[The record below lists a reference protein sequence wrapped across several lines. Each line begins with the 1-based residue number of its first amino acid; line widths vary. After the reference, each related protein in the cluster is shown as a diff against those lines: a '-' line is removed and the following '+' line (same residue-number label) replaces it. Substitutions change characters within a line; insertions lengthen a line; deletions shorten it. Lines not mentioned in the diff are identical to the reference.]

1 MQDLGTHLQP
11 YHTFGIAAQ
20 AQQILQI
27 DQVEELCQV
36 WQEKQQQ
43 QIPLL
48 LLGEGSNVLFV
59 EDFAGVVLLNRLRGI
74 EYQQDDKYH
83 YFHVKA
89 GENWHQF
96 VQACVAKNIGGLEN
110 LALIPGC
117 VGSAPVQNIGAYGVE
132 LKDICHSVEVVELAT
147 GKQFTLSRSQCEFGY
162 RESVFKHRYANGYAV
177 IAVNFKLAK
186 QWQPVL
192 SYGNLSQLAADT
204 VTPLEVFQAVCQTRQ
219 SKLPDPK
226 EIGSAG
232 SFFKNPVISAAVFQS
247 LFAQYPT
254 IPHYPQPDGNIK
266 LAAGWLI
273 DQCSLKGYQI
283 GGAAVHEKQAL
294 VIINKQNATG
304 QDVVALA
311 HYICQCVAEKFAVQ
325 LSPEVRFI
333 GKYGEVAFN
342 RK

>member
-1 MQDLGTHLQP
+1 MRDLGINLQP

-36 WQEKQQQ
+36 WQEKKQQ

-96 VQACVAKNIGGLEN
+96 VQFCVEQNIGGLEN

-132 LKDICHSVEVVELAT
+132 LKDICQSVEVVELAT
-147 GKQFTLSRSQCEFGY
+147 GKQFTLSHSQCEFGY
-162 RESVFKHRYANGYAV
+162 RESIFKHRYAEGYAV
-177 IAVNFKLAK
+177 VAVNFRFAK

-204 VTPLEVFQAVCQTRQ
+204 VTPREVFQAVCQTRQ

-232 SFFKNPVISAAVFQS
+232 SFFKNPVISATEFQS
-247 LFAQYPT
+247 LLAQYPT
-254 IPHYPQPDGNIK
+254 ISHYPQPDGSIK

-273 DQCSLKGYQI
+273 DQCGLKGYQI

-304 QDVVALA
+304 KDVVALA
-311 HYICQCVAEKFAVQ
+311 QYICQCVAEKFAVQ

-333 GKYGEVAFN
+333 GKYGEVEFK
-342 RK
+342 RG